1 MKRLFLP
8 FFALA
13 MLVLPSLSNAQNV
26 AVDTVAVQGY
36 DLVSYHQG
44 DGVPVKGNGNS
55 YAYVDGVTYLFANT
69 KNKNI
74 FKKDP
79 SKYLPAYGGYCAF
92 GVTKGKKFIGDPL
105 VYKMVDGQL
114 YLNLVPKVQKIWE
127 KDIPGNITKADG
139 KWSSIKSKHPSEL

>member
-79 SKYLPAYGGYCAF
+79 AKYLPAYGGYCAF

-105 VYKMVDGQL
+105 VYKMVDGKL
-114 YLNLVPKVQKIWE
+114 YFCLLYTSPSPR
-127 KDIPGNITKADG
+127 DRTRTRMP
-139 KWSSIKSKHPSEL
+139 SSA